1 MSNETS
7 TATAPKFTRKK
18 RLTKPALKFV
28 VDSPMYVLIMGK
40 IHEGE
45 TRGKAQIDPQTG
57 QPKRPPFVCDVID
70 LTTGE
75 ECTLIAAEIIK
86 TELSASYP
94 NDSYVG
100 HGFEI
105 TKQKRKEGKRYD
117 PYDISEI
124 DLPEQFEKAAATVRA
139 KPAEAPAASAS
150 PSPAASPAPASE
162 PASAA
167 SRKR

>member
-1 MSNETS
+1 MTEAN
-7 TATAPKFTRKK
+7 ATAPAAPTFQRKK

-28 VDSPMYVLIMGK
+28 VDKPMYVLIMGK

-45 TRGKAQIDPQTG
+45 QRGKAQIDPSTG
-57 QPKRPPFVCDVID
+57 QAKKPPMVCDVVD

-75 ECTLIAAEIIK
+75 ECSLIAAEIIK
-86 TELSASYP
+86 TELASSYP

-124 DLPEQFEKAAATVRA
+124 ELPEHFQKIAEKVLPKSPEAA
-139 KPAEAPAASAS
+139 KPAEAPA
-150 PSPAASPAPASE
+150 PPASE
-162 PASAA
+162 PSARA
-167 SRKR
+167 GGRSR